1 LTKKKWELPDFEIL
15 NKSGCYTVAAEP
27 FEFPEIEQAFK
38 DLNFTPAETTMVY
51 RITQSVL
58 LIANFTYFVSQ
69 DAKKPHKITSTELLK
84 DVVDLLEVDPVEF
97 EYRLVTKT
105 SIMMKV
111 STT

>member
-1 LTKKKWELPDFEIL
+1 M
-15 NKSGCYTVAAEP
+15 AAEP

-38 DLNFTPAETTMVY
+38 DLNFSHAESTMVY
-51 RITQSVL
+51 RITQCVL

-69 DAKKPHKITSTELLK
+69 DAKVQHKITSQEILK
-84 DVVDLLEVDPVEF
+84 DVVDLLEVDAKEF